1 MERRPLQER
10 SIFNDNG
17 TILSRKTSAIVQP
30 VQKENQSIN
39 TLFMSPILPGTS
51 SVTHNV
57 TRFLS
62 NKEGTDSL
70 EMPDIPPFQN
80 GYRSTTAKELF
91 VTPKGNNVSS
101 TSEGKNALKILT
113 LLYRVLLIA
122 KTLSVSKY

>member
-10 SIFNDNG
+10 SIFSDNG
-17 TILSRKTSAIVQP
+17 TNLSRKTSAIVQP

-70 EMPDIPPFQN
+70 EMPEIPSFQS

-101 TSEGKNALKILT
+101 TPEGKNTLRILIT
-113 LLYRVLLIA
+113 LLCRIMA
-122 KTLSVSKY
+122 KTLGVLKY